1 MAGGK
6 RLIVAA
12 AAPVILAQAPAD
24 YFHINQASRAVVECG
39 GRAISLDGEH
49 TSTRLTGYCP
59 LVRVAGEHNDVYV
72 PVPPGGTIEI
82 TAPHNDVT
90 WHQTARGPGPR
101 LLTLA
106 PSNTFHRG

>member
-1 MAGGK
+1 MTGSK
-6 RLIVAA
+6 TLVLAA
-12 AAPVILAQAPAD
+12 ALLTMAQAPAG
-24 YFHINQASRAVVECG
+24 YVHINQASRAVVECG
-39 GRAISLDGEH
+39 GRSISLDGEH
-49 TSTRLTGYCP
+49 TSTRLTGTCP
-59 LVRVAGEHNDVYV
+59 RVRVAGEHNDIWV

-90 WHQTARGPGPR
+90 WHQTAPGPRPR